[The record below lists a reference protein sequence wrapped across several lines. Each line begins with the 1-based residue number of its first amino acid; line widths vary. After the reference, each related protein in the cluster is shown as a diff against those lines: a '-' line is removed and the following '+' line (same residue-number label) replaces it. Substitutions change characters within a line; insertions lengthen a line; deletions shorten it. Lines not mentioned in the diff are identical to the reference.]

1 MKLIKASFEVFP
13 QHESSL
19 NGIYKSIETAGRNC
33 YKSEDKITDQS
44 CIEFVG
50 RMVKSGH
57 GAMLEHG
64 TIYLRVEI
72 TSPLHDM
79 DYFRKMELVSR
90 YSKNKYSK
98 VITDRKTGYGV
109 IYYITS
115 NYRVITE
122 NE

>member
-64 TIYLRVEI
+64 TVYLKIEKC
-72 TSPLHDM
+72 SPMKDM
-79 DYFRKMELVSR
+79 DYFRKMDIVRR
-90 YSKNKYSK
+90 YKNNKYSK
-98 VITDRKTGYGV
+98 VIEYTEDHYGY
-109 IYYITS
+109 IYYITT
-115 NYRVITE
+115 NYRVIIE
-122 NE
+122 NK

>member
-64 TIYLRVEI
+64 TIYLKVEI
-72 TSPLHDM
+72 TSPLHDT